1 VYGYT
6 SPKQLEPGLTRLR
19 VCESEVNAYV
29 RVHPQL
35 TREEVLS
42 VMMSAGPI
50 RANVESE
57 LERIAQARRPA
68 AKQKRAKT

>member
-6 SPKQLEPGLTRLR
+6 SPKQLEPGATRLR

-42 VMMSAGPI
+42 VMLAAGPM
-50 RANVESE
+50 RAHVEAE
-57 LERIAQARRPA
+57 LQRIAQGRQKA
-68 AKQKRAKT
+68 AKRRGD